1 MEQIKTKLF
10 SLALILVSLFL
21 SCKKEIIK
29 VDDIKKPDTADLVL
43 EDKYMLVKE
52 GLDLAQFQMGNS
64 FVFDDKPF
72 FDYNPYNNNNTP
84 HQVR

>member
-29 VDDIKKPDTADLVL
+29 VDDIKARYD
-43 EDKYMLVKE
+43 
-52 GLDLAQFQMGNS
+52 
-64 FVFDDKPF
+64 
-72 FDYNPYNNNNTP
+72 
-84 HQVR
+84 